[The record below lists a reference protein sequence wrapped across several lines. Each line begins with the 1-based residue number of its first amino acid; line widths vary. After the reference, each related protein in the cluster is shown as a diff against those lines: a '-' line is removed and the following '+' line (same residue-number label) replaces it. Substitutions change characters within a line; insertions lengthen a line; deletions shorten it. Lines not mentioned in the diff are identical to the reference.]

1 MIIHSLISFA
11 IFFVGLEFG
20 FRILRGEN
28 ENFSAQSTTLTKIG
42 TVFVLVQ
49 IFFAISLKSNNFLIF
64 FAQIG
69 LVCAYLARIFFENW
83 QNQRRERDSSL
94 DFMNQIIIRMRS
106 GESFRTSALHLIQEH
121 GRWSKWNAAVVFQPQ
136 NKFHSVW
143 PEERMI
149 YQEFLNIHQHPHQAL
164 PRLLALREQLN
175 KLSDF
180 RRRSGQVLLQ
190 IRMQAVVLLVMQI
203 ALSIFV
209 IWKWGLKNQV
219 GLIILAS
226 ILHAIGLVTLAWMGR
241 KVKWTL

>member
-1 MIIHSLISFA
+1 MIINSLISFA

-28 ENFSAQSTTLTKIG
+28 EKFRTQGAMLTKIG
-42 TVFVLVQ
+42 TAFVLVQ
-49 IFFAISLKSNNFLIF
+49 IFFAITLKSNNFLIF

-83 QNQRRERDSSL
+83 QNRQLERKSSL
-94 DFMNQIIIRMRS
+94 DFLNQLIIRMRS
-106 GESFRTSALHLIQEH
+106 GESFRASALHLIEENM
-121 GRWSKWNAAVVFQPQ
+121 RWNKWSAAVAFQPQ
-136 NKFHSVW
+136 NKFDSVW
-143 PEERMI
+143 PEEHLI
-149 YQEFLNIHQHPHQAL
+149 YQEFINIHKQPHQAL
-164 PRLLALREQLN
+164 SRLLALREQLN

-190 IRMQAVVLLVMQI
+190 VRMQAVVLLFMQI

-219 GLIILAS
+219 GLLILAS
-226 ILHAIGLVTLAWMGR
+226 VLHLLGILTLTLMGR

>member
-1 MIIHSLISFA
+1 MIINSLISFV

-28 ENFSAQSTTLTKIG
+28 ENLRAQSATLTKIG

-49 IFFAISLKSNNFLIF
+49 IFFAILLKSNHFLIF

-69 LVCAYLARIFFENW
+69 LVCTYLARIFFENW
-83 QNQRRERDSSL
+83 QNQRRERESSF
-94 DFMNQIIIRMRS
+94 DFLNQIIIRMRS
-106 GESFRTSALHLIQEH
+106 GESFRSSAHHLIQQH
-121 GRWSKWNAAVVFQPQ
+121 SCWSKWSAAVLFQPQ
-136 NKFHSVW
+136 KKFHSVW
-143 PEERMI
+143 QEEHLLYR
-149 YQEFLNIHQHPHQAL
+149 EFLNIHQHPHQAL
-164 PRLLALREQLN
+164 PRLLALREQLS

-180 RRRSGQVLLQ
+180 RRRSGQVLMQ

-219 GLIILAS
+219 GLLILAS
-226 ILHAIGLVTLAWMGR
+226 VLHALGLLTLALMGR